1 MVEDGRGSPLL
12 AIDNVTKYFS
22 RRTFRGETV
31 TRAVDGIP
39 LSVYDGEIL
48 GVAGESGCG
57 KTTLARLI
65 CGLTMPSSGRI
76 VFSGADISTLDRKR
90 RKIFRRNVQ
99 MVFQDS
105 EGSLNPRKKVGDILK
120 QPFQVHH
127 LGGRR
132 LVREKVVSLL
142 ERVQLTPPE
151 FYMKKYPY
159 ELSGGA
165 KQRVSIARALALE
178 PRLIVADEPVASL
191 DMSIRGAILT
201 LLRNISQEV
210 GIALIII
217 SHDLNVLRAMTSRVV
232 TMYLGKIVE
241 SGTTREVFGSP
252 GHPYSLALLS
262 ASPIP
267 DPVATRNRRK
277 IILTGEVPSA
287 SNPPPGCHFHPRCPF
302 VVDTCEVNEPALV
315 DVDNGHL
322 VACTEWQRV
331 LAGSGAGVAP
341 GGAQVADEGPDH
353 HNVAR
358 VTEGGA

>member
-1 MVEDGRGSPLL
+1 MVEGRSGTPLL
-12 AIDNVTKYFS
+12 EVNDVTKYYS
-22 RRTFRGETV
+22 RRTFHGETI
-31 TRAVDGIP
+31 TRAVDGVP
-39 LSVYDGEIL
+39 LNVYQGEIV
-48 GVAGESGCG
+48 GIAGESGCG

-65 CGLTMPSSGRI
+65 CGLTKPSSGQI
-76 VFSGADISTLDRKR
+76 GFSGADISTLDRKG
-90 RKIFRRNVQ
+90 RKNFRKNVQ

-105 EGSLNPRKKVGDILK
+105 EGSLNPRRKVGEILK
-120 QPFQVHH
+120 QPFQIHH
-127 LGGRR
+127 LGSRQII
-132 LVREKVVSLL
+132 REKVLSLL

-201 LLRNISQEV
+201 LLRDISQEV
-210 GIALIII
+210 GIAMIII
-217 SHDLNVLRAMTSRVV
+217 SHDLNVLRAMTSRVM

-241 SGTTREVFGSP
+241 SGPTREVFGNP

-267 DPVATRNRRK
+267 DPVATRKRRK

-302 VVDTCEVNEPALV
+302 VIETCEVTQPPLV
-315 DVDNGHL
+315 DVDKGHL

-331 LAGSGAGVAP
+331 LARSDADVAYT
-341 GGAQVADEGPDH
+341 ATQVAEELP
-353 HNVAR
+353 
-358 VTEGGA
+358 

>member
-1 MVEDGRGSPLL
+1 MAENGRGRPLL
-12 AIDNVTKYFS
+12 EVDNATKYFS
-22 RRTFRGETV
+22 RRTLRGETI
-31 TRAVDGIP
+31 TRAVDGVP
-39 LSVYDGEIL
+39 LHVYPGEIL

-65 CGLTMPSSGRI
+65 CGLTKPSSGKI

-90 RKIFRRNVQ
+90 RKSFRRNVQ

-120 QPFQVHH
+120 QPFQIHR
-127 LGGRR
+127 LGSRQQ
-132 LVREKVVSLL
+132 VREKVLSLL

-201 LLRNISQEV
+201 LLRNISQDV

-232 TMYLGKIVE
+232 TMYLGRIVE
-241 SGTTREVFGSP
+241 SGTTREVFGAP

-302 VVDTCEVNEPALV
+302 VVDTCEMNEPALV
-315 DVDNGHL
+315 DVERGHL
-322 VACTEWQRV
+322 IACTEWQRV
-331 LAGSGAGVAP
+331 LAETGAGMGSSATQ
-341 GGAQVADEGPDH
+341 AAEEGPDRP
-353 HNVAR
+353 NGAR
-358 VTEGGA
+358 LAEGEG